1 VLEENIDGSW
11 INQFDKRKVREVASL
26 VSKVVLGKEVKTD
39 IYKKGCNRSVNK
51 NRKGI
56 EKIAKSIIKYKKEE
70 IRSEI
75 RRDIKDICVELL

>member
-1 VLEENIDGSW
+1 VL
-11 INQFDKRKVREVASL
+11 R
-26 VSKVVLGKEVKTD
+26 KEVKAD
-39 IYKKGCNRSVNK
+39 IYKKGCDRSVNK

-70 IRSEI
+70 IRSEN